1 MRNKSRIYCI
11 SIAILT
17 LLLAVA
23 CSKTPRGVLS
33 EKKMQAVYLDMQL
46 AEAMINADN
55 KGYAEVEKKEALY
68 QAVFRKHK
76 ITQAVYDSSL
86 VWYGANLDV
95 FVRVYDRVLKDIAQ
109 MQKDLGDIPADPGP
123 VSNRDSVDIWNR
135 RPSLLF
141 EPGSPFNA
149 VVFDI
154 KPESSY
160 LPGSIFVLDVDVWG
174 IHAGMA
180 RYPEIKIH
188 AEHADTT
195 IVINDTIRQDG
206 PHQTVLRSHATKR
219 IRRVYGIIRMD
230 NSDPYAYGKIYLDS
244 IRLMKYNYGSFTEK
258 STTDTIPAATSAAE
272 EKLPALLPDGIE
284 TAAPAD
290 SI

>member
-1 MRNKSRIYCI
+1 MRNRSRIYSITI
-11 SIAILT
+11 SVLT

-33 EKKMQAVYLDMQL
+33 EKKMQSVYLDMQL

-55 KGYAEVEKKEALY
+55 KGYADVEKKEALY
-68 QAVFRKHK
+68 QSVFRKHK

-86 VWYGANLDV
+86 VWYGANLDI
-95 FVRVYDRVLKDIAQ
+95 FVKVYDRVLKDIAQ

-123 VSNRDSVDIWNR
+123 ASNRDSVNIWNR
-135 RPSLLF
+135 RPALTF

-154 KPESSY
+154 TPEASY
-160 LPGSIFVLDVDVWG
+160 LPGSIFVLDLDVWG
-174 IHAGMA
+174 VNPGMA
-180 RYPEIKIH
+180 YYPEVRIH

-195 IVINDTIRQDG
+195 LVVTDRITQDG
-206 PHQTVLRSHATKR
+206 PHQTVLRSHPTKR
-219 IRRVYGIIRMD
+219 VRRVYGMIRMD
-230 NSDPYAYGKIYLDS
+230 NADPYAYGKIYVDS
-244 IRLMKYNYGSFTEK
+244 IRLMRYNYGSFAA
-258 STTDTIPAATSAAE
+258 TDTIPVATAAE
-272 EKLPALLPDGIE
+272 EPEPVLLPEGIE
-284 TAAPAD
+284 TTPAD